1 MTARLNRLHQHWEDA
16 ARLLERKKKKMEALH
31 HKIDRIEKKIK
42 RRQAQLFNYEFLVKD
57 YYPQVI
63 EDLKRMA
70 EEEEEDIS
78 EDEQLN

>member
-1 MTARLNRLHQHWEDA
+1 
-16 ARLLERKKKKMEALH
+16 MEALN

-63 EDLKRMA
+63 EDVKKLMQ
-70 EEEEEDIS
+70 EDEEEDIP
-78 EDEQLN
+78 EE

>member
-1 MTARLNRLHQHWEDA
+1 
-16 ARLLERKKKKMEALH
+16 MEALH
-31 HKIDRIEKKIK
+31 LKIDRIEKKIK

-63 EDLKRMA
+63 GDLKKLA

-78 EDEQLN
+78 EDELQ